1 MPHSS
6 RLSGQHAHNLTQHV
20 ALKTVSSINQHPPR
34 VRLPEPLDRA
44 LLDRLVIESNRAG
57 NAIPGRA
64 SVAREKTIG
73 RVHVIGSWRAGDSR
87 LAIIGSG
94 MESMVSWSAFPD
106 PTIASS
112 LRILGNH
119 G

>member
-1 MPHSS
+1 M
-6 RLSGQHAHNLTQHV
+6 
-20 ALKTVSSINQHPPR
+20 
-34 VRLPEPLDRA
+34 DRA
-44 LLDRLVIESNRAG
+44 LLDRLIIESNGAG
-57 NAIPGRA
+57 KAIPGRA

-73 RVHVIGSWRAGDSR
+73 RVHAIGSWRAGDSR

-94 MESMVSWSAFPD
+94 METMVCRSAFPD